1 MNLDATIRS
10 ENRILYMNGLTDIPG
25 VRVGHASD
33 FVGITGCTAIL
44 CEGGAVGGVDIRG
57 SATGTEELD
66 LLNPLHMTERVHGVL
81 LSGGSAFGLEAAS
94 GVRRFLESKGVG
106 FDTGVAKVPLVVG
119 AILFDLAIGKA
130 SVRPTR
136 EMGESAA
143 AAATSGPV
151 GEGSVGAGTGA
162 TVGKLFGMGRAMKSG
177 VGSATVQLPGGAL
190 VSALAAV
197 NAFGDVLDPA
207 TGKVLAGART
217 AKDSREF
224 SNTAEA
230 MKHGA
235 MDRNAS
241 GAFRKTNTTLVVV
254 ATNVALSKTGAT
266 KLAQLASLGVAR
278 TISPV
283 WTTFDGDLVIALSVG
298 GMRGE
303 LNTLGVGAAE
313 AVSQAIVRAVKLAK
327 GAGGVLGLAG

>member
-1 MNLDATIRS
+1 
-10 ENRILYMNGLTDIPG
+10 
-25 VRVGHASD
+25 
-33 FVGITGCTAIL
+33 
-44 CEGGAVGGVDIRG
+44 
-57 SATGTEELD
+57 
-66 LLNPLHMTERVHGVL
+66 MT
-81 LSGGSAFGLEAAS
+81 
-94 GVRRFLESKGVG
+94 
-106 FDTGVAKVPLVVG
+106 
-119 AILFDLAIGKA
+119 
-130 SVRPTR
+130 
-136 EMGESAA
+136 
-143 AAATSGPV
+143 
-151 GEGSVGAGTGA
+151 EGSVGAGTGA
-162 TVGKLFGMGRAMKSG
+162 TVGKMFGMRQAMKSG
-177 VGSATVQLPGGAL
+177 VGSATMQLPGGVL

-197 NAFGDVLDPA
+197 NAFGDVRDPA
-207 TGKVLAGART
+207 TGKILAGART

-235 MDRNAS
+235 MERSA
-241 GAFRKTNTTLVVV
+241 GGGFRRSNTTLVVV

-298 GMRGE
+298 EVRGE

-327 GAGGVLGLAG
+327 GAGGVPGLAG